1 MAAEPNDF
9 KESQLQAIGK
19 LIHWRRTNTFSASFL
34 TPRQF
39 PGAGQINNNNAR
51 LYAPVGQALIE
62 AKQSPNPFSHI
73 ENLMTWRVQ
82 THPSSPP
89 QPSPPPRFS
98 P

>member
-39 PGAGQINNNNAR
+39 PGAGQINNNEAR

-62 AKQSPNPFSHI
+62 AKQSAGPFSQI
-73 ENLMTWRVQ
+73 EKLMTWGVRDQ
-82 THPSSPP
+82 RS
-89 QPSPPPRFS
+89 
-98 P
+98 